1 MFKLNF
7 CISTPKFHPFRITIF
22 FYAFIIKKWIDTK
35 LGENIN
41 TKMIFLRRKLN
52 VNTNSL
58 PVPKIYR
65 QIQTFERKRV
75 IFRERLK
82 LLPSKV
88 FTKLLYIFAKMD
100 TGQSREIKRS
110 WVILN
115 LIICATQRY
124 KKVKFYSTYRSKK

>member
-1 MFKLNF
+1 MTLPLITEKFNELFQVKNVIMMFKLNF
-7 CISTPKFHPFRITIF
+7 CISTPKFHLFRITIF

-35 LGENIN
+35 FGEYIN

-88 FTKLLYIFAKMD
+88 FTKLYI
-100 TGQSREIKRS
+100 R
-110 WVILN
+110 
-115 LIICATQRY
+115 
-124 KKVKFYSTYRSKK
+124 

>member
-1 MFKLNF
+1 MTLPLITEKFNELFQVKNVIMMFKLNF
-7 CISTPKFHPFRITIF
+7 CISTPKFHLFRITIF
-22 FYAFIIKKWIDTK
+22 FYALIIKKWIDTK
-35 LGENIN
+35 FGAYIN
-41 TKMIFLRRKLN
+41 TKIIFLRRKLN

-88 FTKLLYIFAKMD
+88 FTKLLYIFDKMD
-100 TGQSREIKRS
+100 TGQSREIKNGQS
-110 WVILN
+110 
-115 LIICATQRY
+115 Q
-124 KKVKFYSTYRSKK
+124 

>member
-1 MFKLNF
+1 MMFKLNF
-7 CISTPKFHPFRITIF
+7 CISTPKFHLFRITIF
-22 FYAFIIKKWIDTK
+22 FYALIIKKWIDTK
-35 LGENIN
+35 FGAYIN
-41 TKMIFLRRKLN
+41 TKIIFLRRKLN

-58 PVPKIYR
+58 AVPKIYR

-88 FTKLLYIFAKMD
+88 FTKSYIFAKMD
-100 TGQSREIKRS
+100 IGQSREIKRS